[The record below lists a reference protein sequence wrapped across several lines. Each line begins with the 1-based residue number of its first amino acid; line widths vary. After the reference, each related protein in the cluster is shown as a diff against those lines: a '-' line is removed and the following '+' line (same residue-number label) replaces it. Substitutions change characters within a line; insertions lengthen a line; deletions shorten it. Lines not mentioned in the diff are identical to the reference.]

1 MPQPAADRD
10 ERNNRLR
17 RAPLSNAVRIL
28 VSESHSFLSR
38 ALPRSNSRSAP
49 RIPETNPTAEL
60 QPKRILCVPSG
71 ADYSQPLECK
81 IPRKL
86 NSVGVLMS
94 LKRVGLLAAFVVL
107 IVLWSACG
115 QVYRPVVLPCSL
127 GGLPNCPIETPPAPT
142 AFHAVFGIS
151 LNVPNYP
158 GNAMQIDVGGDS
170 IIGETPSSDASAPN
184 IGDNPTHAAT
194 LPNNSAVFVA
204 SAASLVPG
212 GVDEVSTFAP
222 ATSSISGGGLGQ
234 VSNIPLPPGSLPVF
248 LNTTEDGNMYV
259 ANFGSN
265 SVGKINVADN
275 AEILSG
281 LVGTNPVSM
290 AEIPN
295 GQKLYV
301 ANQGDNSI
309 SDVNPLDLTSTL
321 VPGFTGTTPVWVV
334 ARNDSQKV
342 YVLSQGS
349 GQVVTIDVATDAV
362 TSSLPVGAGANYLFY
377 DSNLNRLYVTNPI
390 TSTLYVFSISGGAND
405 TPALLTSIPF
415 TAGSAACPSGCLPS
429 SVTALADGSRFYVAS
444 YRIAAACPDPLAGT
458 SGACVVPGVAVF
470 NAPNFTL
477 KTTLTLLT
485 DPPFSANLNTKQYQY
500 AVPATSSCAPAVFPA
515 TYSPAT
521 VRFRVFTAAS
531 LDSSRVYVSMCDAGA
546 IAVIN
551 TLDNNANNPT
561 NNSTPA
567 DTLITDLPA
576 AFSVCTAANCSG
588 VTPITAFSI
597 TSNVV
602 TFQAANS
609 FRGGEKIFVSG
620 LTTGTYLNS
629 NIFTVL
635 PTGLSASQFECFFT
649 HANVP
654 SIGVSGTATVEP
666 PSQSP
671 IFLLPGQ

>member
-1 MPQPAADRD
+1 M
-10 ERNNRLR
+10 
-17 RAPLSNAVRIL
+17 
-28 VSESHSFLSR
+28 
-38 ALPRSNSRSAP
+38 
-49 RIPETNPTAEL
+49 
-60 QPKRILCVPSG
+60 
-71 ADYSQPLECK
+71 
-81 IPRKL
+81 
-86 NSVGVLMS
+86 
-94 LKRVGLLAAFVVL
+94 VVL

-151 LNVPNYP
+151 QNVPNYP

-184 IGDNPTHAAT
+184 IGDNPTNAAI
-194 LPNNSAVFVA
+194 LPNDSFVFVA

-212 GVDEVSTFAP
+212 GLDEVSAFTP
-222 ATSSISGGGLGQ
+222 ASESIGGVGLGP
-234 VSNIPLPPGSLPVF
+234 VSNVPLPAGSLPVF
-248 LNTTEDGNMYV
+248 LNTAENGNMYV
-259 ANFGSN
+259 ANFGTN
-265 SVGKINVADN
+265 SIGKINVADN
-275 AEILSG
+275 ALILTG
-281 LVGTNPVSM
+281 TVGVNPVSM
-290 AEIPN
+290 AEIPD
-295 GQKLYV
+295 GQKIYV

-321 VPGFTGTTPVWVV
+321 VPGFTDATPVWVV

-349 GQVVTIDVATDAV
+349 GQLVTIDVATDAV

-377 DSNLNRLYVTNPI
+377 DSNLNRLYVTNPV
-390 TSTLYVFSISGGAND
+390 TNTLYVFSISGGVSD
-405 TPALLTSIPF
+405 TPALLTSIAF
-415 TAGSAACPSGCLPS
+415 TAGSAACPSGCSPS

-444 YRIAAACPDPLAGT
+444 YQIASTCPDPLAGT
-458 SGACVVPGVAVF
+458 AGACVIPGVAVF
-470 NAPNFTL
+470 NALNFTL

-485 DPPFSANLNTKQYQY
+485 DPPFSANLSTNKFQY
-500 AVPATSSCAPAVFPA
+500 AVPASSTCAPAAFPA

-531 LDSSRVYVSMCDAGA
+531 VDSSRVYVSMCDAGA

-576 AFSVCTAANCSG
+576 AFSVCTASNCNGITS
-588 VTPITAFSI
+588 ITAFSI

-602 TFQAANS
+602 TFHAANS
-609 FRGGEKIFVSG
+609 FKGGEKVFVSG
-620 LTTGTYLNS
+620 LTTDTYLNS

-635 PTGLSASQFECFFT
+635 STGLSGSEFQCFFT
-649 HANVP
+649 HANV
-654 SIGVSGTATVEP
+654 SLTNVSGTATVEP

>member
-1 MPQPAADRD
+1 MY
-10 ERNNRLR
+10 
-17 RAPLSNAVRIL
+17 
-28 VSESHSFLSR
+28 
-38 ALPRSNSRSAP
+38 NSSQTK
-49 RIPETNPTAEL
+49 IFFG
-60 QPKRILCVPSG
+60 VP
-71 ADYSQPLECK
+71 
-81 IPRKL
+81 
-86 NSVGVLMS
+86 MS
-94 LKRVGLLAAFVVL
+94 LQRVGLLAAMVVL

-127 GGLPNCPIETPPAPT
+127 GGLPNCPIETPPSPT

-184 IGDNPTHAAT
+184 LGDNPTHAAT

-212 GVDEVSTFAP
+212 GIDEVSTFTP
-222 ATSSISGGGLGQ
+222 ATESITSGGLGP
-234 VSNIPLPPGSLPVF
+234 VGNIPLPSGSLPVF
-248 LNTTEDGNMYV
+248 LNTTENANIYV
-259 ANFGSN
+259 ANFGTN
-265 SVGKINVADN
+265 SIGKINTADD
-275 AEILSG
+275 ALILTG
-281 LVGTNPVSM
+281 TVGTNPVSM
-290 AEIPN
+290 AEIPDA
-295 GQKLYV
+295 QKIYV

-321 VPGFTGTTPVWVV
+321 VPGFTGTAPVWVV
-334 ARNDSQKV
+334 ARDDSQKV
-342 YVLSQGS
+342 YVLSQGD
-349 GQVVTIDVATDAV
+349 GQLATIDVATDAV

-377 DSNLNRLYVTNPI
+377 DSNLNRLYVTNPV
-390 TSTLYVFSISGGAND
+390 TSTLYVFSISGGVND
-405 TPALLTSIPF
+405 TPALLTTIAF
-415 TAGSAACPSGCLPS
+415 AAGSAACPGGCSPS
-429 SVTALADGSRFYVAS
+429 SVTALDDGSRFYVAS
-444 YRIAAACPDPLAGT
+444 YQTAATCPDPLAGT
-458 SGACVVPGVAVF
+458 PGACIIPSLAVF

-485 DPPFSANLNTKQYQY
+485 DPPFSANLSSNQYQY
-500 AVPATSSCAPAVFPA
+500 AVPATSTCAPAVFPA

-531 LDSSRVYVSMCDAGA
+531 VDSSRVYVSMCDAGA
-546 IAVIN
+546 VAVVN

-576 AFSVCTAANCSG
+576 AFSVCTASNCNG
-588 VTPITAFSI
+588 VTSITAFSV

-602 TFQAANS
+602 TFRAANT
-609 FRGGEKIFVSG
+609 FRGGERIFVSG

-654 SIGVSGTATVEP
+654 LTTGSGTATVEP